1 MAKEVIN
8 VPNAPRLPFSPAVR
22 AGDFIFVSGQLG
34 SRDNRGNPVIG
45 IRAQTETALDNLK
58 RVLAAAGASLDDV
71 VKVTVY
77 LRNAEEFATMNA
89 AYEKYFMKDRPARST
104 VVAALAMADMLIEL
118 DAVAYRPA
126 KG

>member
-1 MAKEVIN
+1 MPKEVIN

-22 AGDFIFVSGQLG
+22 AGDFIFVSGQPG
-34 SRDNRGNPVIG
+34 SRDNRGNPVTG
-45 IRAQTETALDNLK
+45 IRAQTETTLDNLK

-89 AYEKYFMKDRPARST
+89 AYEKYFIKDRPARTT
-104 VVAALAMADMLIEL
+104 VVAALAMPDMLIEIE
-118 DAVAYRPA
+118 AVAYRPTR
-126 KG
+126 